1 MVLYQA
7 QFEYQQDREWQGTLT
22 RLSVGGE
29 DDDYNV
35 DFSTSEENEENWDAA
50 KMILEQ
56 TSEKF
61 STLTLDGEDDDRKI
75 WTVFPN
81 SNYIGSWDN
90 VKKENFAEIKNLMTR
105 LGYQIELP

>member
-1 MVLYQA
+1 
-7 QFEYQQDREWQGTLT
+7 
-22 RLSVGGE
+22 
-29 DDDYNV
+29 
-35 DFSTSEENEENWDAA
+35 
-50 KMILEQ
+50 MILEQ

-105 LGYQIELP
+105 LGYQIVDYHNSSSTCSTVGVDGTDDEVIGLINFINGSD